1 MIIGGLQKFSLL
13 DFPEKIACIIFTSGC
28 NFRCPFCHNAGLVT
42 KIEDSFL
49 TEEEVFAF
57 LKKRQGLLD
66 GVVITGGEPLLQKD
80 IIPFI
85 KKIKALGYPV
95 KLDTNGSY
103 PKVLKALV
111 EENLIDYVAV
121 DIKNT
126 KELYNKTCG
135 LVEGTSTKGL
145 PPINFANLEE
155 TINFLLS
162 DKIDYEFRTTVVK
175 ELHTEETLSALANWV
190 GSAKRH
196 YLQNFKNSDTVIETG
211 LHGYTNDE
219 LTEIF
224 KNIAPKFKNLQL
236 RGI

>member
-1 MIIGGLQKFSLL
+1 MLIGGLQKVSLL

-28 NFRCPFCHNAGLVT
+28 NFRCPFCHNSGLVT
-42 KIEDSFL
+42 SMCDPL
-49 TEEEVFAF
+49 LEEAEVFKF

-85 KKIKALGYPV
+85 KKIKELGYLV

-103 PKVLKALV
+103 PQVLKSLV
-111 EENLIDYVAV
+111 EENSIDYVAV

-126 KELYNKTCG
+126 KALYNKTCG
-135 LVEGTSTKGL
+135 LVGGSLTKGL
-145 PPINFANLEE
+145 PPINFSELEE
-155 TINFLLS
+155 TINFLLT

-175 ELHTEETLSALANWV
+175 ELHDKESLANLSTWV
-190 GSAKRH
+190 GKAKRH

-211 LHGYTNDE
+211 LHGYTDDE
-219 LTEIF
+219 LKEIYEE
-224 KNIAPKFKNLQL
+224 IAPRFNNLLL